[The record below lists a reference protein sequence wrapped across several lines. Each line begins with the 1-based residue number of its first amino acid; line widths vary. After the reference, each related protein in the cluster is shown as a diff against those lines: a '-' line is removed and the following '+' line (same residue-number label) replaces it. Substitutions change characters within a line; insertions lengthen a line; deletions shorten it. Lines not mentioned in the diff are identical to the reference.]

1 MVSCARKFGIP
12 ATAVVLGATYFQRLL
27 VRLEA
32 QPCDPV
38 NPTLLLGYSAVCVH
52 DWRQWH
58 IPRAPPLPT
67 LLTNPPL
74 NTHRRAVTP
83 PCSSSR

>member
-27 VRLEA
+27 VRLGA
-32 QPCDPV
+32 QPCDAV
-38 NPTLLLGYSAVCVH
+38 HPTLLLGCSAVCAH

-58 IPRAPPLPT
+58 SAFPGPRP
-67 LLTNPPL
+67 
-74 NTHRRAVTP
+74 
-83 PCSSSR
+83 SRLS